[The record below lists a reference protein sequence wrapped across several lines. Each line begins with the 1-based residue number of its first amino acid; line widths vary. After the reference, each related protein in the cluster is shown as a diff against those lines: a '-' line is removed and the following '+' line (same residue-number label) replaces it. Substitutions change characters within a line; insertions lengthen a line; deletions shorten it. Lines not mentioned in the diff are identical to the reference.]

1 MTWSSASVLCHSST
15 KWRVVLLFNMD
26 NGAFTRRNQAAPCR
40 SLAIGMLMIQL
51 LQTDSLSYST
61 KPETRRRVG
70 TDKTLSHLPRTP
82 GLRGWNLMLQ
92 SQAQYVSLFE
102 LHLMTSEHNFHLLKT
117 YDLSTL
123 SLTVFLCLQKKWFCC
138 VTASPT
144 QSWGRQSHALWKYC
158 PFNFLYI
165 LSIRQCRGTQ
175 GSPGYLVKLLRACM
189 YGVREFAKWTSGCNS

>member
-92 SQAQYVSLFE
+92 SQARCVSLFE
-102 LHLMTSEHNFHLLKT
+102 LHLMTSEHHFHLLKT
-117 YDLSTL
+117 YDLFNSIINCVLVLAEEMVLLCDSQPYAILRKTTACVLEIL
-123 SLTVFLCLQKKWFCC
+123 SL
-138 VTASPT
+138 
-144 QSWGRQSHALWKYC
+144 
-158 PFNFLYI
+158 
-165 LSIRQCRGTQ
+165 
-175 GSPGYLVKLLRACM
+175 
-189 YGVREFAKWTSGCNS
+189 